1 MNTVQRRAWTPNCV
15 GQNQFNSLRFCTFEV
30 VDDEL
35 VDLMCR
41 ANLCC
46 RVNIDLV
53 NHITVI
59 NLTNDLLLSVYILL
73 IFDFLRQLDHLLNKF
88 SLWVWFINFNK
99 QFLELSIK

>member
-1 MNTVQRRAWTPNCV
+1 
-15 GQNQFNSLRFCTFEV
+15 
-30 VDDEL
+30 
-35 VDLMCR
+35 MCR

-73 IFDFLRQLDHLLNKF
+73 IFDFLRQLDHLLDKF